1 MLIVLAII
9 LALAW
14 VLGFVVYHMASF
26 AIHLLILA
34 AIVSV
39 VLHFVRG
46 GRRTI

>member
-9 LALAW
+9 LVLAW
-14 VLGFVVYHMASF
+14 VFGFAVYHVASF

-46 GRRTI
+46 GRRGV